1 MQNNVL
7 NRLTPDVR
15 SQKRARLAGSAK
27 LPARS
32 ATLVSIADCSATR
45 ELIETSTFGGLWRR
59 YCPGRLRNTVR
70 LELMATAQTR
80 SDAEKTP
87 QWTAIVAQL
96 TARWCLWRIRVMS
109 ITVDAS
115 GTHVVHFTDESPV
128 AFA

>member
-1 MQNNVL
+1 MQKNVL
-7 NRLTPDVR
+7 DRLTPDVW
-15 SQKRARLAGSAK
+15 SQERARLAGSAK
-27 LPARS
+27 LPVRS

-45 ELIETSTFGGLWRR
+45 ELIETSTFGSLWRR

-80 SDAEKTP
+80 SDAEKAP
-87 QWTAIVAQL
+87 QWTTIVAQL

>member
-1 MQNNVL
+1 M
-7 NRLTPDVR
+7 
-15 SQKRARLAGSAK
+15 
-27 LPARS
+27 
-32 ATLVSIADCSATR
+32 
-45 ELIETSTFGGLWRR
+45 
-59 YCPGRLRNTVR
+59 R

-109 ITVDAS
+109 TTVDAS